1 MENSGL
7 IIEILLVLC
16 IALVPAIV
24 LHEYAHGWTANR
36 LGDPTAK
43 LLGRL
48 TLNPLKHIDPVGSV
62 VIPGLLL
69 FAYLSGWTGSLF
81 LFGWAKPVPVNFSRL
96 HQPRRDMMLVAAAG
110 PVINIVL
117 AVLLVL
123 ILRSGLFGA
132 SANAVLFWAIQLNLV
147 LALFNMIPIPPMD
160 GSRIV
165 SGFLPVPMAIAY
177 NRLEPYGILFVLIL
191 LQLGLLRF
199 IYPVVDALTEF
210 LGVRP

>member
-1 MENSGL
+1 M
-7 IIEILLVLC
+7 IEIILVVG
-16 IALVPAIV
+16 IALVPAII

-43 LLGRL
+43 HLGRL

-69 FAYLSGWTGSLF
+69 FAYLSGWTRSLL
-81 LFGWAKPVPVNFSRL
+81 LFGWAKPVPVNFAMLR
-96 HQPRRDMMLVAAAG
+96 QPRRDMMIVAAAG
-110 PVINIVL
+110 PFVNIVL
-117 AVLLVL
+117 ALVL
-123 ILRSGLFGA
+123 AQILRAGILPSF
-132 SANAVLFWAIQLNLV
+132 ANAVLFWAVELNLV
-147 LALFNMIPIPPMD
+147 LAVFNMIPIPPLD

-199 IYPVVDALTEF
+199 IYPIVDVLTAF
-210 LGVRP
+210 LGVHR

>member
-1 MENSGL
+1 M
-7 IIEILLVLC
+7 IEILLVVG
-16 IALVPAIV
+16 IALVPAII

-62 VIPGLLL
+62 IIPGFLL
-69 FAYLSGWTGSLF
+69 FAYLNGWTRSLL
-81 LFGWAKPVPVNFSRL
+81 LFGWAKPVPVNFARL
-96 HQPRRDMMLVAAAG
+96 RLPRRDMMLVAAAG
-110 PVINIVL
+110 PAINIVL
-117 AVLLVL
+117 AVFLSLV
-123 ILRSGLFGA
+123 LRSGLLPSF
-132 SANAVLFWAIQLNLV
+132 ANAVLFWAIELNLV
-147 LALFNMIPIPPMD
+147 LAVFNMIPIPPLD

-165 SGFLPVPMAIAY
+165 SGLLPRDLAILY

-191 LQLGLLRF
+191 LQVGLLRF
-199 IYPVVDALTEF
+199 IYPIIDLLTAF

>member
-69 FAYLSGWTGSLF
+69 FAYLSGWTGLLF